1 MDFHEELM
9 EIYSLFDVNNSQS
22 QAPPISGQTT
32 LLGPLDNDGVPL
44 NASQQPCGPYARDRF
59 DPDAR
64 RREKLERERVYARER
79 RQKKAD
85 RLKYLEVYASEL
97 ETHIV
102 ILKRRNAEL
111 ERELMYRH
119 GNI

>member
-1 MDFHEELM
+1 M

-22 QAPPISGQTT
+22 QASPISGQTT
-32 LLGPLDNDGVPL
+32 LLGALDNDGVPV
-44 NASQQPCGPYARDRF
+44 NASQCGPYARDSF
-59 DPDAR
+59 DPDAK

-97 ETHIV
+97 ETQIV

>member
-1 MDFHEELM
+1 MEFNEELM

-44 NASQQPCGPYARDRF
+44 NASQQSCGPYARDSF
-59 DPDAR
+59 E
-64 RREKLERERVYARER
+64 RREKLERARVYARER

-85 RLKYLEVYASEL
+85 RLKYLEVYASDL
-97 ETHIV
+97 ETQIV